1 MALLR
6 TVRRCQAHLAVL
18 ASVERG
24 SGDPTAE
31 AERDLAAENKSLEVF
46 LGGLQTL
53 WHSSQPRRRKPK
65 PRTGKP
71 SRPGPFEPDVELI
84 EQWVQA
90 EPLIRAKTLM
100 ERLITHN
107 SELYG
112 QRHLRTLQRR
122 LRGYRLQ
129 QIELEMKQAL
139 AAPFPEEES
148 EE

>member
-1 MALLR
+1 MN
-6 TVRRCQAHLAVL
+6 
-18 ASVERG
+18 
-24 SGDPTAE
+24 P
-31 AERDLAAENKSLEVF
+31 N
-46 LGGLQTL
+46 
-53 WHSSQPRRRKPK
+53 
-65 PRTGKP
+65 
-71 SRPGPFEPDVELI
+71 VELI
-84 EQWVQA
+84 EQWLQA

-100 ERLITHN
+100 ERLIAHN